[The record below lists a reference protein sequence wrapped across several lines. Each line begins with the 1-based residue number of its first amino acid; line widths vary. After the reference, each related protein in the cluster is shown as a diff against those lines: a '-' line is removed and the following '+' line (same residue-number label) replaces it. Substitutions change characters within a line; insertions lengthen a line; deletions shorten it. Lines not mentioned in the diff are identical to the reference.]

1 MAGESKVGEHQGGQ
15 QQRSGEHQQGDIT
28 RVWSVV
34 LAVVLVPAAV
44 AMPWLPQ
51 WMMAFTTTAVAKGL
65 VVLGLMV
72 LWRAGLVSFG
82 QALYYAVG
90 GYTVGLLGVYAGVT
104 DVVAAVVLAAIAGG
118 LVAAFVGTLLARYR
132 EIFFAMLSLAFS
144 MILYGLLVK
153 SEVLGST
160 DGIPL
165 KRPTLLGGAL
175 DPSTRL
181 LVVYVVTM
189 LTALVSGLFTRLYLN
204 STTGALL
211 EPIRDNEIRVEYLG
225 ASVRGT
231 IHGLLILAGIL
242 AGLGGALTALT
253 VGHIDPTMAYWTMS
267 GSFVFATVLAGTGSV
282 LAPFLGALLFEII
295 RVVALQ
301 FVPQYWQL
309 ILGTALLLIILYL
322 PGGVWSLFERK
333 RVEAVRE

>member
-1 MAGESKVGEHQGGQ
+1 MAVDHGAGS
-15 QQRSGEHQQGDIT
+15 IT
-28 RVWSVV
+28 RIWTIV
-34 LAVVLVPAAV
+34 LAAVLVPAAF

-51 WMMAFTTTAVAKGL
+51 WIMPFVTTAVAKGL

-72 LWRAGLVSFG
+72 IWRAGLVSFG

-104 DVVAAVVLAAIAGG
+104 DIFLAVVLAGLAGG
-118 LVAAFVGTLLARYR
+118 LVAALTGTLLARYR

-144 MILYGLLVK
+144 MILYGVLVK
-153 SEVLGST
+153 SEALGST

-165 KRPTLLGGAL
+165 KRPTLFGQAL
-175 DPSTRL
+175 EPSTRL
-181 LVVYVVTM
+181 LVVYVMTM
-189 LTALVSGLFTRLYLN
+189 VTALASGLFMRVYLR

-225 ASVRGT
+225 ASVRAT
-231 IHGLLILAGIL
+231 IYGMLVLAGIL
-242 AGLGGALTALT
+242 AGLGGALTALA

-301 FVPQYWQL
+301 YFPEYWQI
-309 ILGTALLLIILYL
+309 ILGSALLLIILYL
-322 PGGVWSLFERK
+322 PGGIWSLFERK
-333 RVEAVRE
+333 RLEAAP

>member
-1 MAGESKVGEHQGGQ
+1 MT
-15 QQRSGEHQQGDIT
+15 GDHSSNGIS
-28 RVWSVV
+28 RGWQVA
-34 LAVVLVPAAV
+34 LAIVLVPAAF

-51 WMMAFTTTAVAKGL
+51 WMMPFVTTAVAKGL

-72 LWRAGLVSFG
+72 MWRAGLVSFG

-90 GYTVGLLGVYAGVT
+90 GYTVGLLGVYVGIT
-104 DVVAAVVLAAIAGG
+104 DMVLAMLLAGIVGG
-118 LVAAFVGTLLARYR
+118 LVAALTGTLLARYR

-144 MILYGLLVK
+144 MILYGVLVK
-153 SEVLGST
+153 SEALGST

-165 KRPTLLGGAL
+165 KRPTLFGQQIEA
-175 DPSTRL
+175 STRL
-181 LVVYVVTM
+181 VVVYVMTM
-189 LTALVSGLFTRLYLN
+189 LTALGCGLFMQRYLH

-231 IHGLLILAGIL
+231 IFGMLVLAGVM

-253 VGHIDPTMAYWTMS
+253 IGHIDPTMAYWTMS

-295 RVVALQ
+295 RIVALQ
-301 FVPQYWQL
+301 YVPEYWQL

-322 PGGVWSLFERK
+322 PGGIWSLFERK
-333 RVEAVRE
+333 RAEGSS

>member
-1 MAGESKVGEHQGGQ
+1 MSGQIEKGG
-15 QQRSGEHQQGDIT
+15 IT
-28 RVWSVV
+28 RGWTIA
-34 LAVVLVPAAV
+34 LAAVLVPAAL
-44 AMPWLPQ
+44 AMPWLPR
-51 WMMAFTTTAVAKGL
+51 WMMPFVTTAVAKGL

-82 QALYYAVG
+82 QALYFAIG
-90 GYTVGLLGVYAGVT
+90 GYTVGLLGVYAGIT
-104 DVVAAVVLAAIAGG
+104 DMLAAVVVAGLAGALIAWLVG
-118 LVAAFVGTLLARYR
+118 LLLARYR

-153 SEVLGST
+153 SEALGST

-165 KRPTLLGGAL
+165 KRPTLLGQAIEAQ
-175 DPSTRL
+175 TRL
-181 LVVYVVTM
+181 TLVYVMTM
-189 LTALVSGLFTRLYLN
+189 LTALASGVLVQLYLR

-225 ASVRGT
+225 ASVKGT
-231 IHGLLILAGIL
+231 IHGILVLAGTL

-253 VGHIDPTMAYWTMS
+253 IGHIDPTMAYWTMS

-295 RVVALQ
+295 RVIALQ
-301 FVPQYWQL
+301 WLPEYWQL

-322 PGGVWSLFERK
+322 PGGIWSLFEGRK
-333 RVEAVRE
+333 RET

>member
-1 MAGESKVGEHQGGQ
+1 MTGADTAP
-15 QQRSGEHQQGDIT
+15 SGIPRNWAILLGIIL
-28 RVWSVV
+28 
-34 LAVVLVPAAV
+34 LAAAV
-44 AMPWLPQ
+44 YMPFAPR
-51 WMMAFTTTAVAKGL
+51 WMMPFVTTAVAKGL

-72 LWRAGLVSFG
+72 MWRSGLVSFG
-82 QALYYAVG
+82 QALYYAIG
-90 GYTVGLLGVYAGVT
+90 GYTVGLLGVYAGIT
-104 DVVAAVVLAAIAGG
+104 DMLLAVVLAGIAGG
-118 LVAAFVGTLLARYR
+118 LIAWIVGFLLARYR

-153 SEVLGST
+153 SEALGST

-165 KRPTLLGGAL
+165 KRPTLLGQQVDAQ
-175 DPSTRL
+175 TRL
-181 LVVYVVTM
+181 LIVYVMTM
-189 LTALVSGLFTRLYLN
+189 LTALGSGILMQLYLR

-225 ASVRGT
+225 ASVKRT
-231 IHGLLILAGIL
+231 IHGMLVLAGAL

-253 VGHIDPTMAYWTMS
+253 IGHIDPTMAYWTMS

-301 FVPQYWQL
+301 WVPEYWQL

-322 PGGVWSLFERK
+322 PGGIWSLFERK
-333 RVEAVRE
+333 RREA

>member
-1 MAGESKVGEHQGGQ
+1 MTAGSGG
-15 QQRSGEHQQGDIT
+15 IT
-28 RVWSVV
+28 RIWTVI
-34 LAVVLVPAAV
+34 LAVMLVPAAF
-44 AMPWLPQ
+44 AMPWLPL
-51 WMMAFTTTAVAKGL
+51 WMMPFVTTAVAKGL

-72 LWRAGLVSFG
+72 MWRAGLVSFG
-82 QALYYAVG
+82 QALYYAIG

-104 DVVAAVVLAAIAGG
+104 DMLVAVVLAGIVGG
-118 LVAAFVGTLLARYR
+118 LVAALTGILLARYR

-153 SEVLGST
+153 SEALGST

-165 KRPTLLGGAL
+165 KRPTLFGQAL
-175 DPSTRL
+175 EPQTRL
-181 LVVYVVTM
+181 LVVYVMTM
-189 LTALVSGLFTRLYLN
+189 LTALVSGLFMQLYLR

-225 ASVRGT
+225 ASVRAT
-231 IHGLLILAGIL
+231 IHGMLVLAGIL
-242 AGLGGALTALT
+242 SGFGGALTALAI
-253 VGHIDPTMAYWTMS
+253 GHIDPTMAYWTMS

-301 FVPQYWQL
+301 FLPEYWQL

-322 PGGVWSLFERK
+322 PGGIWSLFERK
-333 RVEAVRE
+333 HVEAARE

>member
-1 MAGESKVGEHQGGQ
+1 MTADHATGS
-15 QQRSGEHQQGDIT
+15 IT
-28 RVWSVV
+28 RIWTVV

-44 AMPWLPQ
+44 ALPWLPL
-51 WMMAFTTTAVAKGL
+51 WMMPFVTTAVAKGL

-72 LWRAGLVSFG
+72 MWRAGLVSFG

-104 DVVAAVVLAAIAGG
+104 DMLAAVALAGIMGG
-118 LVAAFVGTLLARYR
+118 LVAALTGTLLARYR

-165 KRPTLLGGAL
+165 KRPTLLGQTL
-175 DPSTRL
+175 DPETRL
-181 LVVYVVTM
+181 LVVYVITM
-189 LTALVSGLFTRLYLN
+189 VTALAAGLFMRIYLR

-231 IHGLLILAGIL
+231 IYGMLILAGIL
-242 AGLGGALTALT
+242 AGLGGALTALA

-301 FVPQYWQL
+301 YFPAYWQL

-322 PGGVWSLFERK
+322 PGGLWSLFEKK

>member
-1 MAGESKVGEHQGGQ
+1 MAVDHGTGS
-15 QQRSGEHQQGDIT
+15 IT
-28 RVWSVV
+28 RIWTIV
-34 LAVVLVPAAV
+34 LTAILVPAAF

-51 WMMAFTTTAVAKGL
+51 WIMPFVTTAVAKGL

-72 LWRAGLVSFG
+72 IWRAGLVSFG
-82 QALYYAVG
+82 QALYYAIG
-90 GYTVGLLGVYAGVT
+90 GYTVGLLGVYAGMT
-104 DVVAAVVLAAIAGG
+104 DIFLAVLLAGLAGG
-118 LVAAFVGTLLARYR
+118 LVAAVTGVLLARYR

-144 MILYGLLVK
+144 MILYGVLVK
-153 SEVLGST
+153 SEALGST

-165 KRPTLLGGAL
+165 KRPTLLGQTL
-175 DPSTRL
+175 EPSTRL
-181 LVVYVVTM
+181 LVVYVMTM
-189 LTALVSGLFTRLYLN
+189 VTALASGLFMRVYLR
-204 STTGALL
+204 SKTGALL

-225 ASVRGT
+225 ASVRAT
-231 IHGLLILAGIL
+231 IYGMLVLAGIL
-242 AGLGGALTALT
+242 AGLGGALTALA

-301 FVPQYWQL
+301 HFPEYWQL

-322 PGGVWSLFERK
+322 PGGIWSLFERK
-333 RVEAVRE
+333 RAEAA

>member
-1 MAGESKVGEHQGGQ
+1 MALEQHSGQ
-15 QQRSGEHQQGDIT
+15 LQRGEHQQGDIT
-28 RVWSVV
+28 RVWTAI
-34 LAVVLVPAAV
+34 LAVVLVPAAL

-90 GYTVGLLGVYAGVT
+90 GYTVGLLGVYAGIT
-104 DVVAAVVLAAIAGG
+104 DMVAAVVLAAVAGG
-118 LVAAFVGTLLARYR
+118 VVAALVGILLARYR
-132 EIFFAMLSLAFS
+132 DIFFAMLSLAFS

-165 KRPTLLGGAL
+165 KRPTLFGLPLEA
-175 DPSTRL
+175 STRL
-181 LVVYVVTM
+181 IVVYVVTM
-189 LTALVSGLFTRLYLN
+189 LTALVSGLFMRFYLN

-242 AGLGGALTALT
+242 AGLGGALTGLA

-301 FVPQYWQL
+301 YVPQYWQL

-322 PGGVWSLFERK
+322 PGGIWSLFEKK
-333 RVEAVRE
+333 RLEPARE

>member
-1 MAGESKVGEHQGGQ
+1 MAGPAY
-15 QQRSGEHQQGDIT
+15 SGLPSLPAMMLG
-28 RVWSVV
+28 
-34 LAVVLVPAAV
+34 VVLVPAAI

-51 WMMAFTTTAVAKGL
+51 WMMPFVTAAVAKGL

-82 QALYYAVG
+82 QALYYAIG

-104 DVVAAVVLAAIAGG
+104 DMIVTVLLAGLTGGVVAAVIGI
-118 LVAAFVGTLLARYR
+118 LLARYR

-153 SEVLGST
+153 SEALGST

-165 KRPTLLGGAL
+165 KPPTLIGMKIEPATKL
-175 DPSTRL
+175 L
-181 LVVYVVTM
+181 LVYVLTM
-189 LTALVSGLFTRLYLN
+189 ATALVSGVLMQVYLR

-231 IHGLLILAGIL
+231 IHGLLVIAGIL

-253 VGHIDPTMAYWTMS
+253 IGHIDPTMAYWTMS

-295 RVVALQ
+295 RVLALQ
-301 FVPQYWQL
+301 YVPEYWQL
-309 ILGTALLLIILYL
+309 ILGSALLLIILYL
-322 PGGVWSLFERK
+322 PGGIWSLFEHK
-333 RVEAVRE
+333 RAGTARE

>member
-1 MAGESKVGEHQGGQ
+1 MAADHGAGS
-15 QQRSGEHQQGDIT
+15 IT
-28 RVWSVV
+28 RIWTIV
-34 LAVVLVPAAV
+34 LTLVLVPAAF
-44 AMPWLPQ
+44 ALPWAPQ
-51 WMMAFTTTAVAKGL
+51 WIMPFVTTAIAKGL

-72 LWRAGLVSFG
+72 IWRAGLVSFG
-82 QALYYAVG
+82 QALYYAIG

-104 DVVAAVVLAAIAGG
+104 DMLAAVVLAGIAGG
-118 LVAAFVGTLLARYR
+118 LVAALTGVLLARYR

-144 MILYGLLVK
+144 MILYGVLVK
-153 SEVLGST
+153 SEALGST

-165 KRPTLLGGAL
+165 KRPTIIGFTLE
-175 DPSTRL
+175 PETRL
-181 LVVYVVTM
+181 LVVYVMTM
-189 LTALVSGLFTRLYLN
+189 VTALVSGLFMRMYLR

-225 ASVRGT
+225 ASVRAT
-231 IHGLLILAGIL
+231 IYGMLILAGIL
-242 AGLGGALTALT
+242 SGLGGALTALA

-301 FVPQYWQL
+301 YFPEYWQL

-322 PGGVWSLFERK
+322 PGGIWSLFERK
-333 RVEAVRE
+333 RVEMVRE

>member
-1 MAGESKVGEHQGGQ
+1 MAVDHGAGS
-15 QQRSGEHQQGDIT
+15 IT
-28 RVWSVV
+28 RIWTIV
-34 LAVVLVPAAV
+34 LAAVLVPAAF

-51 WMMAFTTTAVAKGL
+51 WIMPFVTTAVAKGL

-72 LWRAGLVSFG
+72 IWRAGLVSFG

-104 DVVAAVVLAAIAGG
+104 DICLAVVLAGLAGG
-118 LVAAFVGTLLARYR
+118 LVAALTGTLLARYR

-144 MILYGLLVK
+144 MILYGVLVK
-153 SEVLGST
+153 SEALGST

-165 KRPTLLGGAL
+165 KRPTLFGQAL
-175 DPSTRL
+175 EPSTRL
-181 LVVYVVTM
+181 LVVYVMTM
-189 LTALVSGLFTRLYLN
+189 VTALASGLFMRVYLR

-225 ASVRGT
+225 ASVRAT
-231 IHGLLILAGIL
+231 IYGMLVLAGIL
-242 AGLGGALTALT
+242 AGLGGALTALA

-301 FVPQYWQL
+301 YFPEYWQI
-309 ILGTALLLIILYL
+309 ILGSALLLIILYL
-322 PGGVWSLFERK
+322 PGGIWSLFERK
-333 RVEAVRE
+333 RLEAAP

>member
-1 MAGESKVGEHQGGQ
+1 MAGEVSGNGISRGWQVALGG
-15 QQRSGEHQQGDIT
+15 
-28 RVWSVV
+28 
-34 LAVVLVPAAV
+34 LLVPAAV

-51 WMMAFTTTAVAKGL
+51 WMMPLVTTAVAKGL

-72 LWRAGLVSFG
+72 MWRAGLVSFG

-90 GYTVGLLGVYAGVT
+90 GYTVGLLGVYAGIT
-104 DVVAAVVLAAIAGG
+104 DMVLALILAGIAGG
-118 LVAAFVGTLLARYR
+118 LVAALTGLLLARYR

-144 MILYGLLVK
+144 MILYGVLVK
-153 SEVLGST
+153 SEALGST

-165 KRPTLLGGAL
+165 KRPTLLGMQLEA
-175 DPSTRL
+175 STRL
-181 LVVYVVTM
+181 LVVYVMTM
-189 LTALVSGLFTRLYLN
+189 LTALGCGLLMQRYLR

-231 IHGLLILAGIL
+231 IYVMLILAGAM
-242 AGLGGALTALT
+242 AGFGGALTALT
-253 VGHIDPTMAYWTMS
+253 IGHIDPTMAYWTMS

-295 RVVALQ
+295 RIVALQ
-301 FVPQYWQL
+301 YVPEYWQL

-322 PGGVWSLFERK
+322 PGGIWSLFERK
-333 RVEAVRE
+333 RAEGSS

>member
-1 MAGESKVGEHQGGQ
+1 MAADDQTADFQTGSISRTWTIGL
-15 QQRSGEHQQGDIT
+15 
-28 RVWSVV
+28 SVV
-34 LAVVLVPAAV
+34 LIPIAV
-44 AMPWLPQ
+44 AMPWFPL
-51 WMMAFTTTAVAKGL
+51 WMMPFVTAAVAKGL

-72 LWRAGLVSFG
+72 MWRAGLVSFG
-82 QALYYAVG
+82 QALYFAVG
-90 GYTVGLLGVYAGVT
+90 GYTVGLLGVYAGMT
-104 DVVAAVVLAAIAGG
+104 DMIVAVLLAGVAGG
-118 LVAAFVGTLLARYR
+118 LVAALTGLLLARYR

-153 SEVLGST
+153 SEALGST

-165 KRPTLLGGAL
+165 KRPTLMGQHVEA
-175 DPSTRL
+175 STRL
-181 LVVYVVTM
+181 LIVYVMTM
-189 LTALVSGLFTRLYLN
+189 VTALISGLLMQRYLN
-204 STTGALL
+204 SPTGALL

-225 ASVRGT
+225 ASVRST
-231 IHGLLILAGIL
+231 IYGMLVLAGIM

-253 VGHIDPTMAYWTMS
+253 IGHIDPTMAYWTMS

-301 FVPQYWQL
+301 YVPEYWQL

-322 PGGVWSLFERK
+322 PGGIWSLFERK
-333 RVEAVRE
+333 REEPARV

>member
-1 MAGESKVGEHQGGQ
+1 MASDLSSGGISRGWQ
-15 QQRSGEHQQGDIT
+15 
-28 RVWSVV
+28 VA

-51 WMMAFTTTAVAKGL
+51 WMMPFVTTAVAKGL

-72 LWRAGLVSFG
+72 MWRAGLVSFG
-82 QALYYAVG
+82 QALYFAVG
-90 GYTVGLLGVYAGVT
+90 GYTVGLLGVYAGIT
-104 DVVAAVVLAAIAGG
+104 DMLVGLLLAGVAGG
-118 LVAAFVGTLLARYR
+118 LVAALTGTLLARYR

-144 MILYGLLVK
+144 MILYGVLVK
-153 SEVLGST
+153 SEALGST

-165 KRPTLLGGAL
+165 KRPTLLGMQIEA
-175 DPSTRL
+175 STRL
-181 LVVYVVTM
+181 LIVYVMTM
-189 LTALVSGLFTRLYLN
+189 LTALGCGLVMQRYLN
-204 STTGALL
+204 STTGSLL

-231 IHGLLILAGIL
+231 IYGMLVLAGIM

-253 VGHIDPTMAYWTMS
+253 IGHIDPTMAYWTMS

-301 FVPQYWQL
+301 YLPEYWQL

-322 PGGVWSLFERK
+322 PGGIWSLFERK
-333 RVEAVRE
+333 RAEGRP

>member
-1 MAGESKVGEHQGGQ
+1 MAGDA
-15 QQRSGEHQQGDIT
+15 SGNGISRGWQ
-28 RVWSVV
+28 VA
-34 LAVVLVPAAV
+34 LAVLLVPAAV

-51 WMMAFTTTAVAKGL
+51 WMMPFVTTAVAKGL

-72 LWRAGLVSFG
+72 MWRAGLVSFG

-90 GYTVGLLGVYAGVT
+90 GYTVGLLGVYAGIT
-104 DVVAAVVLAAIAGG
+104 DMVVALILAGIAGG
-118 LVAAFVGTLLARYR
+118 LVAALTGLLLARYR

-144 MILYGLLVK
+144 MILYGVLVK
-153 SEVLGST
+153 SEALGST

-165 KRPTLLGGAL
+165 KRPTLLGMQLEA
-175 DPSTRL
+175 STRL
-181 LVVYVVTM
+181 LVIYFMTM
-189 LTALVSGLFTRLYLN
+189 LTALGCGLLMQRYLR

-231 IHGLLILAGIL
+231 MYGMLILAGAM

-253 VGHIDPTMAYWTMS
+253 IGHIDPTMAYWTMS

-295 RVVALQ
+295 RIIALQ
-301 FVPQYWQL
+301 YVPEYWQL

-322 PGGVWSLFERK
+322 PGGIWSVFERK
-333 RVEAVRE
+333 RAGDTP

>member
-1 MAGESKVGEHQGGQ
+1 MSEDLG
-15 QQRSGEHQQGDIT
+15 RSGIGRT
-28 RVWSVV
+28 WSIA
-34 LAVVLVPAAV
+34 LAAV
-44 AMPWLPQ
+44 LIPLAIGMPWLPR
-51 WMMAFTTTAVAKGL
+51 WMMPFVTTAVAKGL

-72 LWRAGLVSFG
+72 MWRAGLVSFG
-82 QALYYAVG
+82 QALYFAVG

-104 DVVAAVVLAAIAGG
+104 DMLVGVLLAAVAGG
-118 LVAAFVGTLLARYR
+118 LVAALTGILLARYR

-153 SEVLGST
+153 SEALGST

-165 KRPTLLGGAL
+165 KRPTLLGIQIEA
-175 DPSTRL
+175 STRL
-181 LVVYVVTM
+181 LIVYIMTIVT
-189 LTALVSGLFTRLYLN
+189 AVGAGLFTQAYLR

-225 ASVRGT
+225 ASVRST
-231 IHGLLILAGIL
+231 IYGMLMLAGVL

-253 VGHIDPTMAYWTMS
+253 IGHIDPTMAYWTMS

-301 FVPQYWQL
+301 YVPEYWQL

-322 PGGVWSLFERK
+322 PGGIWSLFERK
-333 RVEAVRE
+333 RREA

>member
-1 MAGESKVGEHQGGQ
+1 MSADSSSNGIS
-15 QQRSGEHQQGDIT
+15 RSWQIA
-28 RVWSVV
+28 
-34 LAVVLVPAAV
+34 LAVVLIPAAV

-51 WMMAFTTTAVAKGL
+51 WMMPFVTAAVAKGL

-82 QALYYAVG
+82 QALYFAVG

-104 DVVAAVVLAAIAGG
+104 DMIIGLILAGVAGG
-118 LVAAFVGTLLARYR
+118 LVAALTGTLLARYR

-144 MILYGLLVK
+144 MILYGVLVK
-153 SEVLGST
+153 SEALGST

-165 KRPTLLGGAL
+165 KRPTLFGMQIEA
-175 DPSTRL
+175 STRL
-181 LVVYVVTM
+181 LVVYVMTM
-189 LTALVSGLFTRLYLN
+189 LTALGCGLFMQRYLK

-231 IHGLLILAGIL
+231 IFGILVLAGAM
-242 AGLGGALTALT
+242 AGMGGALTALT

-301 FVPQYWQL
+301 YLPEYWQL

-322 PGGVWSLFERK
+322 PGGIWSLFERK
-333 RVEAVRE
+333 RSEGTP

>member
-1 MAGESKVGEHQGGQ
+1 MAGDV
-15 QQRSGEHQQGDIT
+15 SGNGISRGWQFA
-28 RVWSVV
+28 
-34 LAVVLVPAAV
+34 LAILLVPAAV

-51 WMMAFTTTAVAKGL
+51 WMMPFVTTAVAKGL

-72 LWRAGLVSFG
+72 MWRAGLVSFG

-90 GYTVGLLGVYAGVT
+90 GYTVGLLGVYAGIT
-104 DVVAAVVLAAIAGG
+104 DMVVALILAGIAGG
-118 LVAAFVGTLLARYR
+118 LVAALTGLLLARYR

-144 MILYGLLVK
+144 MILYGVLVK
-153 SEVLGST
+153 SEALGST

-165 KRPTLLGGAL
+165 KRPTLLGMQLEA
-175 DPSTRL
+175 STRL
-181 LVVYVVTM
+181 LVIYVITM
-189 LTALVSGLFTRLYLN
+189 LTALGCGLLMQRYLR

-231 IHGLLILAGIL
+231 IYGMLILAGAM

-253 VGHIDPTMAYWTMS
+253 IGHIDPTMAYWTMS

-295 RVVALQ
+295 RIIALQ
-301 FVPQYWQL
+301 YVPEYWQL

-322 PGGVWSLFERK
+322 PGGIWSLFERK
-333 RVEAVRE
+333 RAEGTP

>member
-1 MAGESKVGEHQGGQ
+1 MPADSQTADFQTGSISRAWTVGL
-15 QQRSGEHQQGDIT
+15 
-28 RVWSVV
+28 SVV
-34 LAVVLVPAAV
+34 LIPIAF
-44 AMPWLPQ
+44 AMPWMPL
-51 WMMAFTTTAVAKGL
+51 WMMPFVTAAVAKGL

-72 LWRAGLVSFG
+72 MWRAGLVSFG

-90 GYTVGLLGVYAGVT
+90 GYTVGLLGVYAGMT
-104 DVVAAVVLAAIAGG
+104 DMVLAVLLAGVAGG
-118 LVAAFVGTLLARYR
+118 LVAALTGLLLARYR

-153 SEVLGST
+153 SEALGST

-165 KRPTLLGGAL
+165 KRPTLMGQHVEA
-175 DPSTRL
+175 STRL
-181 LVVYVVTM
+181 LVVYVMTM
-189 LTALVSGLFTRLYLN
+189 VTALISGLLMQRYLN
-204 STTGALL
+204 SPTGALL

-225 ASVRGT
+225 ASVRST
-231 IHGLLILAGIL
+231 IYGMLVLAGIM

-253 VGHIDPTMAYWTMS
+253 IGHIDPTMAYWTMS

-301 FVPQYWQL
+301 YVPEYWQL

-322 PGGVWSLFERK
+322 PGGIWSLFERK
-333 RVEAVRE
+333 REEAARV

>member
-1 MAGESKVGEHQGGQ
+1 MMAVDHGAGS
-15 QQRSGEHQQGDIT
+15 IT
-28 RVWSVV
+28 RIWTIV
-34 LAVVLVPAAV
+34 LTAVLVPAAF

-51 WMMAFTTTAVAKGL
+51 WIMPFVTTAVAKGL

-72 LWRAGLVSFG
+72 IWRAGLVSFG

-90 GYTVGLLGVYAGVT
+90 GYTVGLLGVYAGMT
-104 DVVAAVVLAAIAGG
+104 DIFLAVVLAGLAGG
-118 LVAAFVGTLLARYR
+118 LVAALTGVLLARYR

-144 MILYGLLVK
+144 MILYGVLVK
-153 SEVLGST
+153 SEALGST

-165 KRPTLLGGAL
+165 KRPTLLGQTL
-175 DPSTRL
+175 EPSTRL
-181 LVVYVVTM
+181 LVVYVMTM
-189 LTALVSGLFTRLYLN
+189 VTALASGLFMRVYLR

-225 ASVRGT
+225 ASVRAT
-231 IHGLLILAGIL
+231 IYGMLVLAGIL
-242 AGLGGALTALT
+242 AGLGGALTALAI
-253 VGHIDPTMAYWTMS
+253 GHIDPTMAYWTMS

-301 FVPQYWQL
+301 HFPEYWQL

-322 PGGVWSLFERK
+322 PGGIWSLFEKK
-333 RVEAVRE
+333 RGEAAT

>member
-1 MAGESKVGEHQGGQ
+1 MAVDHGAGSIS
-15 QQRSGEHQQGDIT
+15 RIWT
-28 RVWSVV
+28 IV
-34 LAVVLVPAAV
+34 LTAVLVPAAF
-44 AMPWLPQ
+44 AMPWMPQ
-51 WMMAFTTTAVAKGL
+51 WIMPFVTTAVAKGL

-72 LWRAGLVSFG
+72 IWRAGLVSFG

-90 GYTVGLLGVYAGVT
+90 GYTVGLLGVYAGMT
-104 DVVAAVVLAAIAGG
+104 DIFLAVVLAGIAGG
-118 LVAAFVGTLLARYR
+118 LVAAITGVLLARYR

-144 MILYGLLVK
+144 MILYGVLVK
-153 SEVLGST
+153 SEALGST

-165 KRPTLLGGAL
+165 KRPTLFGQVLE
-175 DPSTRL
+175 PSTRL
-181 LVVYVVTM
+181 LVVYVMTM
-189 LTALVSGLFTRLYLN
+189 VTALGSGLFMRVYLR

-225 ASVRGT
+225 ASVRAT
-231 IHGLLILAGIL
+231 IYGMLVLAGIL
-242 AGLGGALTALT
+242 AGLGGALTALA

-295 RVVALQ
+295 RVLALQ
-301 FVPQYWQL
+301 HFPEYWQI

-322 PGGVWSLFERK
+322 PGGIWSLFERK
-333 RVEAVRE
+333 RAEATP

>member
-1 MAGESKVGEHQGGQ
+1 MAGDVSCNG
-15 QQRSGEHQQGDIT
+15 IT
-28 RVWSVV
+28 RGWQIA
-34 LAVVLVPAAV
+34 LAVLLVPAAV

-51 WMMAFTTTAVAKGL
+51 WMMPFVTTAVAKGL

-72 LWRAGLVSFG
+72 MWRAGLVSFG

-90 GYTVGLLGVYAGVT
+90 GYTVGLLGVYAGIT
-104 DVVAAVVLAAIAGG
+104 DMVLALIFAGIAGG
-118 LVAAFVGTLLARYR
+118 LVAALTGLLLARYR

-144 MILYGLLVK
+144 MILYGVLVK
-153 SEVLGST
+153 SEALGST

-165 KRPTLLGGAL
+165 KRPTLLGMQLEA
-175 DPSTRL
+175 STRL
-181 LVVYVVTM
+181 LVVYVMTM
-189 LTALVSGLFTRLYLN
+189 LTALGCGLVMQRYLR

-231 IHGLLILAGIL
+231 IYGVLVLAGVM

-253 VGHIDPTMAYWTMS
+253 IGHIDPTMAYWTMS

-282 LAPFLGALLFEII
+282 LAPFLGALLFEVIRII
-295 RVVALQ
+295 ALQ
-301 FVPQYWQL
+301 YVPEYWQL

-322 PGGVWSLFERK
+322 PGGIWSLFERK
-333 RVEAVRE
+333 RAEGTP

>member
-1 MAGESKVGEHQGGQ
+1 MSVDHGAGSIS
-15 QQRSGEHQQGDIT
+15 RIWT
-28 RVWSVV
+28 IV
-34 LAVVLVPAAV
+34 LTVILVPAAF

-51 WMMAFTTTAVAKGL
+51 WIMPFVTTAVAKGL

-72 LWRAGLVSFG
+72 IWRAGLVSFG

-90 GYTVGLLGVYAGVT
+90 GYTVGLLGVYAGMT
-104 DVVAAVVLAAIAGG
+104 DIFLAVVLAGIAGG
-118 LVAAFVGTLLARYR
+118 LVAALTGVLLARYR

-144 MILYGLLVK
+144 MILYGVLVK
-153 SEVLGST
+153 SEALGST

-165 KRPTLLGGAL
+165 KRPTLFGQAL
-175 DPSTRL
+175 EPSTRL
-181 LVVYVVTM
+181 LVVYMMTM
-189 LTALVSGLFTRLYLN
+189 VTALASGLFMRVYLR

-225 ASVRGT
+225 ASVRAT
-231 IHGLLILAGIL
+231 IYGMLVLAGIL
-242 AGLGGALTALT
+242 AGLGGALTALA

-301 FVPQYWQL
+301 HFPEYWQL

-333 RVEAVRE
+333 RAEAAP

>member
-1 MAGESKVGEHQGGQ
+1 MAG
-15 QQRSGEHQQGDIT
+15 RSGHGIS
-28 RVWSVV
+28 RVTSIV
-34 LAVVLVPAAV
+34 LGAVLAGAAVVL
-44 AMPWLPQ
+44 PWLPQ
-51 WMMAFTTTAVAKGL
+51 WMMPFVTTAVAKGL
-65 VVLGLMV
+65 VVLGLM
-72 LWRAGLVSFG
+72 LMWRAGLVSFG
-82 QALYYAVG
+82 QALFYAIG

-104 DVVAAVVLAAIAGG
+104 DIIVTVVLGGVMAG
-118 LVAAFVGTLLARYR
+118 LVAALTGILLARYR
-132 EIFFAMLSLAFS
+132 DIFFAMLSLAFS

-153 SEVLGST
+153 SEALGST

-165 KRPTLLGGAL
+165 KRATLLGQAL
-175 DPSTRL
+175 EPSTRL
-181 LVVYVVTM
+181 FIVYVMTM
-189 LTALVSGLFTRLYLN
+189 ATALVAGLLAQVYLR

-231 IHGLLILAGIL
+231 IYGLLMLAGVL
-242 AGLGGALTALT
+242 AGLGGALTALA

-301 FVPQYWQL
+301 FVPEYWQL
-309 ILGTALLLIILYL
+309 ILGSALLLIILYL
-322 PGGVWSLFERK
+322 PGGIWSLFERK
-333 RVEAVRE
+333 RAEGAP